1 MALTRQALTK
11 QDIFDHVARH
21 LIEQGEKSQEEYCCM
36 YRGPRGLKCAVGSL
50 IRDGDYKPYFE
61 DKVFR
66 EDLPQKGSPQWEIL
80 AAVENFVGRKLTIE
94 DRVLISDLQRLHD
107 LQPPRYWPRELRQLA
122 EIHGLEVPYFLL
134 EALLDD
140 MAHEHWTRIP
150 GEDT

>member
-21 LIEQGEKSQEEYCCM
+21 LIQQGEKSQEEYYM

-50 IRDGDYKPYFE
+50 IRDEDYRPHFE
-61 DKVFR
+61 DKPFR
-66 EDLPQKGSPQWEIL
+66 EDLPQKDSPQWEIL
-80 AAVENFVGRKLTIE
+80 KAVENFVGRKLKVE

-107 LQPPRYWPRELRQLA
+107 LRPPRYWPRELRQLA
-122 EIHGLEVPYFLL
+122 EIHGLEVPYFLS

-140 MAHEHWTRIP
+140 MDHEYWDPHP